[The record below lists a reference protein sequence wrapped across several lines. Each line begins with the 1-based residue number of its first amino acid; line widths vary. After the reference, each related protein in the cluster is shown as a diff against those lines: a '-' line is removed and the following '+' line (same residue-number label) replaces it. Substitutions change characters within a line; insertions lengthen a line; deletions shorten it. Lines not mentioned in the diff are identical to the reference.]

1 MKRLFGFQVERE
13 ARESTCVGV
22 ERREGTQVKFIYI
35 CTVTIKSVL
44 DLLWAGS
51 LARGSRRALR
61 HCNTLSHSATHCNTC
76 RATRLDFIGQCIY
89 MCVHICIDLCV
100 HTCID
105 LHIYMCVHDVC
116 ILMSLWIYIYV

>member
-1 MKRLFGFQVERE
+1 VKRLLGFQVEHE

-22 ERREGTQVKFIYI
+22 ERRENASEFFIYI

-61 HCNTLSHSATHCNTC
+61 HCNTLQHTVTLCN
-76 RATRLDFIGQCIY
+76 ALQ
-89 MCVHICIDLCV
+89 H
-100 HTCID
+100 
-105 LHIYMCVHDVC
+105 
-116 ILMSLWIYIYV
+116 MSSNEA